1 MRRAWFDPTK
11 GSPDHTDRRATRGN
25 IEHMSNGNTITTT
38 LAVIGGARL
47 ALSTASMAHRAYL
60 NRRIGIEYDTW
71 RDAFQNR
78 RTTQVIRDARS
89 LAMLCLRHGL
99 TGSAAFYRW
108 LADTLEKL
116 NNRTPEP
123 DFNRAER
130 ADLDEAMRRFQ
141 DLQER
146 VNRDRL

>member
-1 MRRAWFDPTK
+1 
-11 GSPDHTDRRATRGN
+11 
-25 IEHMSNGNTITTT
+25 MSNGNTITTT